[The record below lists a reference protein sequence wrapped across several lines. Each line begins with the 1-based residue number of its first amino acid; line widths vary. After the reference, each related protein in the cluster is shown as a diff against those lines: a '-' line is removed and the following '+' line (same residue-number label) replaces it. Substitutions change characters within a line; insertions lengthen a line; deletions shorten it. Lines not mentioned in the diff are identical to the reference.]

1 MGILEKL
8 GLVESTDSV
17 KEESN
22 GDVQAQ
28 FYAYASSQSELSVNI
43 EPVPDTMLLDG
54 VIDIPEIYEKFELS
68 NTDNSIYK
76 IDEISSVLP
85 KEMPL
90 EKKVYFVSQEEAFD
104 RVKNAIQI
112 SIDNMRNK

>member
-1 MGILEKL
+1 M
-8 GLVESTDSV
+8 
-17 KEESN
+17 
-22 GDVQAQ
+22 
-28 FYAYASSQSELSVNI
+28 NI
-43 EPVPDTMLLDG
+43 
-54 VIDIPEIYEKFELS
+54 
-68 NTDNSIYK
+68 NSINASMNFGKNPRIRVSKRK
-76 IDEISSVLP
+76 IEKTEMAVDKAISSVLP